1 MKLFSNIHTRPHR
14 TEISAFT
21 LVEMM
26 VSVGIYLGLFVGV
39 MIAIQIF
46 GLRVYI
52 LAATKLT
59 STADGRKAMNQIR
72 DDIRQAKTLQ
82 VGNTTG
88 SAALGTLVFTPT
100 SGTNW
105 AQGNALQ
112 VFSTTNQGAPY
123 NIYYLELNSPG
134 GVSSNNLIVY
144 QVTSNSTLVTKLTGY
159 ITNSYIFDAEDFQ
172 GNIVTNSPKNNQVYG
187 LTLQFYQ
194 WEFPIAF
201 VGSGTGLNEYNY
213 YQLRTKVCRRALD

>member
-1 MKLFSNIHTRPHR
+1 MKLFSNLNARPRR
-14 TEISAFT
+14 TAISAFT

-26 VSVGIYLGLFVGV
+26 VSVGIYLSLFIGV
-39 MIAIQIF
+39 MVAIQIF
-46 GLRVYI
+46 GLRVYT

-82 VGNTTG
+82 VGSTTG
-88 SAALGTLVFTPT
+88 SAALGTLAFTPT

-105 AQGNALQ
+105 AQGTALQ
-112 VFSTTNQGAPY
+112 VFSTTNATPY
-123 NIYYLELNSPG
+123 TVYYLELNTPG
-134 GVSSNNLIVY
+134 GVSSNNLIAY

-159 ITNSYIFDAEDFQ
+159 ITNAVIFDAEDFQ
-172 GNIVTNSPKNNQVYG
+172 GNVVTNSPKNNQVYG

-201 VGSGTGLNEYNY
+201 IGAGHGLNEYNY